1 MACGGPQE
9 TYIVP
14 TGAQPKGAAP
24 PSPEPSSAAV
34 MPEDPPGAPT
44 VDGGGSAGDIP
55 MGVDEGCGPTSNY
68 SSKITLTPENSTL
81 ISGTISGGVSPNGPF
96 LIDLMDVEGTQL
108 YSLMC
113 TQPQFEFRVP
123 ADNNLARL
131 AFFEDADKNGPSE
144 TDKQGM
150 SDLIT
155 LDTTP
160 ISGLQI
166 ELGSSVVEGFN
177 FSGTAPSN
185 IPPEDDVEREPP
197 PPGMEEGFVPSDQI
211 PPAQDE
217 DIPPGDEAAAED
229 GPATAPPPA
238 E

>member
-1 MACGGPQE
+1 MAGGGPQE

-113 TQPQFEFRVP
+113 TRLSLNSVSPQ
-123 ADNNLARL
+123 
-131 AFFEDADKNGPSE
+131 
-144 TDKQGM
+144 T
-150 SDLIT
+150 IT
-155 LDTTP
+155 LPDWHSLKMPTRTVLLKQTSKRCL
-160 ISGLQI
+160 I
-166 ELGSSVVEGFN
+166 
-177 FSGTAPSN
+177 
-185 IPPEDDVEREPP
+185 
-197 PPGMEEGFVPSDQI
+197 
-211 PPAQDE
+211 
-217 DIPPGDEAAAED
+217 
-229 GPATAPPPA
+229 
-238 E
+238 

>member
-1 MACGGPQE
+1 
-9 TYIVP
+9 
-14 TGAQPKGAAP
+14 
-24 PSPEPSSAAV
+24 
-34 MPEDPPGAPT
+34 
-44 VDGGGSAGDIP
+44 
-55 MGVDEGCGPTSNY
+55 
-68 SSKITLTPENSTL
+68 
-81 ISGTISGGVSPNGPF
+81 
-96 LIDLMDVEGTQL
+96 MDVEGTQL

-185 IPPEDDVEREPP
+185 IPPEDDVEEEPP
-197 PPGMEEGFVPSDQI
+197 PQGWKRVLFRQTKLLHQKMRTSHQEMRRLLKMDQPQRRRRLVNSDLNWHEG
-211 PPAQDE
+211 AQ
-217 DIPPGDEAAAED
+217 
-229 GPATAPPPA
+229 TRVY
-238 E
+238 